1 MTDSYFLIR
10 YDYRRFFVCL
20 QCRKKTE
27 VPNISQMA
35 LENND
40 DEVLFKAFSK
50 NLSPSEE
57 KYFNEVYFERKHLCP
72 SCQEPMYEVSAQDKI
87 PKKKSQKWKY
97 IQSFIRAKGYI
108 RTSLPSGKKA
118 FKSLLSFELECT
130 QHRMKNIKLFKWVS
144 ETETQA
150 RERLANEENAIKNE
164 LNQLK

>member
-35 LENND
+35 LENGD

-50 NLSPSEE
+50 NLLPSEKKHLDE
-57 KYFNEVYFERKHLCP
+57 AYFHRKHLCP
-72 SCQEPMYEVSAQDKI
+72 SCQEPMYEVAANDKI
-87 PKKKSQKWKY
+87 PKKKSRKWKY

-108 RTSLPSGKKA
+108 RPLLPSSKKA
-118 FKSLLSFELECT
+118 FKSLLKFELERT
-130 QHRMKNIKLFKWVS
+130 QYRLKNIKLFKWVS
-144 ETETQA
+144 ETENQA
-150 RERLANEENAIKNE
+150 RERLTNEENAIKNE
-164 LNQLK
+164 LNHLK